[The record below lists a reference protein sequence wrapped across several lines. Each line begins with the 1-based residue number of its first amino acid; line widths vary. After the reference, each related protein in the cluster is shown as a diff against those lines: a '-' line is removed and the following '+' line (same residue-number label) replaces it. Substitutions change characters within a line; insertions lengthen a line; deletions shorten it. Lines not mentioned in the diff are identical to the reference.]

1 MALDAPLAALERHC
15 GLARGHGRFFLNA
28 GAFIGLMVLSNAL
41 EEELYTNLP
50 GFDYFKAVACLELAT
65 FAAAALLAER
75 RSGLKTPRKAPL
87 AFYAVLGASMA
98 LSQTLGKLA
107 NKYVNFTVSTIFKCS
122 KALPTMALMVLCGKR
137 YTLANVAAALTM
149 ALSAFCFAVGARQA
163 DADFN
168 FLGVLLNGLYL
179 LFQALQVAL
188 QDSALR
194 APVWKS
200 RVCRGHPIILHQV
213 ISRRRRGSAG
223 SPSTGEEPAS
233 PRHRSGVTSM
243 AWPTRRFSMNAP

>member
-1 MALDAPLAALERHC
+1 
-15 GLARGHGRFFLNA
+15 
-28 GAFIGLMVLSNAL
+28 
-41 EEELYTNLP
+41 
-50 GFDYFKAVACLELAT
+50 
-65 FAAAALLAER
+65 
-75 RSGLKTPRKAPL
+75 
-87 AFYAVLGASMA
+87 
-98 LSQTLGKLA
+98 
-107 NKYVNFTVSTIFKCS
+107 
-122 KALPTMALMVLCGKR
+122 MALMVLCGKR

-149 ALSAFCFAVGARQA
+149 ALSAFCFAVGARPA

-213 ISRRRRGSAG
+213 ISRRRRGRPGSRRRVDGVEDDAMISTQVGAG
-223 SPSTGEEPAS
+223 GARPGGPRGRGTAPAEGAPRVVAEPGRGQGRRGRAALVAAARRRGRPRGEADVVAAVLGPQAPAPEEERARQRP
-233 PRHRSGVTSM
+233 PRAAAAGGVGRRRADGRRSG
-243 AWPTRRFSMNAP
+243 APLSVLALLLYRCLDGEP

>member
-1 MALDAPLAALERHC
+1 
-15 GLARGHGRFFLNA
+15 
-28 GAFIGLMVLSNAL
+28 
-41 EEELYTNLP
+41 
-50 GFDYFKAVACLELAT
+50 
-65 FAAAALLAER
+65 
-75 RSGLKTPRKAPL
+75 
-87 AFYAVLGASMA
+87 
-98 LSQTLGKLA
+98 
-107 NKYVNFTVSTIFKCS
+107 
-122 KALPTMALMVLCGKR
+122 MALMVLCGKR

-233 PRHRSGVTSM
+233 PRHRSGVASM